1 MSRPT
6 LRSSF
11 NVFRTFSS
19 SSRAYFPAPGA
30 SSRPLTDFLPPSSAS
45 TSTSSTSSANPM
57 DSPDYR
63 RLMERSLSLQGEE
76 ERRKRFMAKTVS
88 GS

>member
-1 MSRPT
+1 
-6 LRSSF
+6 
-11 NVFRTFSS
+11 
-19 SSRAYFPAPGA
+19 
-30 SSRPLTDFLPPSSAS
+30 
-45 TSTSSTSSANPM
+45 M